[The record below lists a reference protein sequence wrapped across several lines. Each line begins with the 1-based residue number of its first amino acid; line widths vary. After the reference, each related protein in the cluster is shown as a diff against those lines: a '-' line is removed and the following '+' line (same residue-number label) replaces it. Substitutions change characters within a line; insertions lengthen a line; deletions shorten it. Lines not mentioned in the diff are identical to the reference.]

1 MCLTILVKYEGRYI
15 DDQKNGEGKE
25 FQYDEENNAEIVFEG
40 VYKNGEKW
48 NGVGKEYYAMPDKLL
63 FSGEYREGKRWNG
76 NFCEYSNVM
85 DRIKLKG
92 KYVNG
97 EKVEV
102 KKNEEF
108 IKLYLE

>member
-1 MCLTILVKYEGRYI
+1 MKYEGKYI

-25 FQYDEENNAEIVFEG
+25 FQYDEEKNQEIVFEG

-48 NGVGKEYYAMPDKLL
+48 NGKGKEYYSMPDKLL

-76 NFCEYSNVM
+76 NFYEYSNIMNRV
-85 DRIKLKG
+85 KLKG

-97 EKVEV
+97 EKVDM